1 MNIQRRALLKQLG
14 LGSAGMTVAAGL
26 YQGAAVLEEG
36 GEVAKEELMRLK
48 KAYELLDARTKLMMK
63 LLLLAVTGIDFLS
76 DIALI
81 ASDL

>member
-36 GEVAKEELMRLK
+36 GGGGQRRVG
-48 KAYELLDARTKLMMK
+48 KA
-63 LLLLAVTGIDFLS
+63 
-76 DIALI
+76 
-81 ASDL
+81 

>member
-26 YQGAAVLEEG
+26 YQGAAVLEDG
-36 GEVAKEELMRLK
+36 GELAKEELMRLK

-63 LLLLAVTGIDFLS
+63 LLLAVTGIDFLS

-81 ASDL
+81 ASDF

>member
-1 MNIQRRALLKQLG
+1 MNIQRRALLKHLG

-36 GEVAKEELMRLK
+36 GEVAKEELVRLK
-48 KAYELLDARTKLMMK
+48 KAYELLDARTKLIMK
-63 LLLLAVTGIDFLS
+63 LLLAVTGIDFLS

-81 ASDL
+81 ASDF

>member
-26 YQGAAVLEEG
+26 YQGAAGLEEG
-36 GEVAKEELMRLK
+36 GEVAKEELVRLK
-48 KAYELLDARTKLMMK
+48 KAYELLDARTKLIMK
-63 LLLLAVTGIDFLS
+63 LLLTVTGINFLS

-81 ASDL
+81 ASDF

>member
-14 LGSAGMTVAAGL
+14 LGSAGMTVSSGL

-36 GEVAKEELMRLK
+36 GELAKEELVRLK
-48 KAYELLDARTKLMMK
+48 KAYELLDARTKLIMK
-63 LLLLAVTGIDFLS
+63 LLLAVTGIDFLS

-81 ASDL
+81 ASDF

>member
-1 MNIQRRALLKQLG
+1 MNIQRRALLRQLG

-63 LLLLAVTGIDFLS
+63 LLLAVTGIDFLS
-76 DIALI
+76 EIALI
-81 ASDL
+81 ASDF

>member
-1 MNIQRRALLKQLG
+1 
-14 LGSAGMTVAAGL
+14 MTVAAGL
-26 YQGAAVLEEG
+26 YQGAAALEEG

-63 LLLLAVTGIDFLS
+63 LLLAVTGIDFLS

-81 ASDL
+81 ASDF